1 MAEDDTAAATV
12 LVTGASRRLGRAM
25 ALDLAQSGWRVGVH
39 YHASATA
46 ASSVVDEIEAM
57 GGHAAAL
64 DADLCRHED
73 LAPLIEACVERLG
86 TPTCLI
92 NNAACFEWDSVD
104 SLTAESWAMH
114 LDLNLRA
121 PVFLTQ
127 AFARTLPAHISGNV
141 INVIDQKV
149 WRLNPDYFSYTIAK
163 SALWTATQTL
173 AQALAPRI
181 RVNAIA
187 PGAGAP
193 GPRPDRSRVLRGIPV
208 HAPETRG
215 FHGRRHGCR
224 PIPAGEPL
232 DHRPDDRARWGP
244 APGLER
250 DLTGRRPL
258 NGAAL
263 RPYLRLRCR
272 ACSAASR
279 QNPMIPCH

>member
-1 MAEDDTAAATV
+1 MAEHNTAAATV

-39 YHASATA
+39 FGASEAEA
-46 ASSVVDEIEAM
+46 LAVVDAIEAM

-64 DADLCRHED
+64 DADLFRLDD

-92 NNAACFEWDSVD
+92 NNAACFEWDSLD

-114 LDLNLRA
+114 LDVNLRA

-127 AFARTLPAHISGNV
+127 AFARALPAHLSGNV

-187 PGAGAP
+187 PGPVLPARDQPEAEFAAECGTTLLKRVVSMDDVTGAI
-193 GPRPDRSRVLRGIPV
+193 RFLL
-208 HAPETRG
+208 ETPSITG
-215 FHGRRHGCR
+215 QM
-224 PIPAGEPL
+224 IAL
-232 DHRPDDRARWGP
+232 DGGQHLAWS
-244 APGLER
+244 
-250 DLTGRRPL
+250 
-258 NGAAL
+258 GA
-263 RPYLRLRCR
+263 
-272 ACSAASR
+272 
-279 QNPMIPCH
+279 